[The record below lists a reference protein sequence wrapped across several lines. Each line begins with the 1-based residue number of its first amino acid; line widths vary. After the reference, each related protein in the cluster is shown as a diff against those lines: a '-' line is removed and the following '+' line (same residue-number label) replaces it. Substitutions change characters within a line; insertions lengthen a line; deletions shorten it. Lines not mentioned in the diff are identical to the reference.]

1 MGPGDLKAEGWEV
14 QLMLARALVA
24 PEDKRGS
31 HRRGASS

>member
-1 MGPGDLKAEGWEV
+1 MGPGDLKAKGWEV
-14 QLMLARALVA
+14 QLRLVGVLVA